1 MWLLF
6 CTDEKYVGPT
16 VVALC
21 STARSLEAPKDAR
34 YVVVLDRVGAELAR
48 RLSRF
53 SSRLGVDLELVD
65 AAEIGFG
72 EFTQLGP
79 RGHLSTA
86 THLCLFADRAIPP
99 SADRVLYLDSDVL
112 VCRDLF
118 PLFEIDL
125 QGRAVA
131 AARDQFAENRAHR
144 LSGTK
149 ARVDRPVFNAGVLVI
164 DLARM
169 RDGLGD
175 RLRDRALERR
185 DDAPFADQDILNE
198 FLAHDWLEVGPEW
211 NAHDLR
217 PEERLEYADAAIIHF
232 AGWKPWQAQCLNP
245 GRHQWRRTLRQSG
258 WLTPSE
264 RARWETTLH
273 AGLLWQKH
281 LQLRYRLQIR
291 TRVRALAR
299 SLVASKETAP

>member
-16 VVALC
+16 AVALF
-21 STARSLEAPKDAR
+21 SAARSLEAPKDAR
-34 YVVVLDRVGAELAR
+34 YVVVLDRVAGELVK

-53 SSRLGVDLELVD
+53 GSRLGVDLELVD

-72 EFTQLGP
+72 EFAQLGP

-86 THLCLFADRAIPP
+86 AHLCLFADRAVPP
-99 SADRVLYLDSDVL
+99 MADRVLYLDSDLL
-112 VCRDLF
+112 VCRDLL

-125 QGRAVA
+125 HGRAVA

-144 LSGTK
+144 RSGTTG
-149 ARVDRPVFNAGVLVI
+149 RVDRPVFNTGVLVI

-175 RLRDRALERR
+175 RLRERALERR
-185 DDAPFADQDILNE
+185 NDAPLADQDILNE
-198 FLAHDWLEVGPEW
+198 LLAHDWLEVGPEW

-217 PEERLEYADAAIIHF
+217 PDGHLRYADAAIIHF
-232 AGWKPWQAQCLNP
+232 AGWKPWQAQCSNP
-245 GRHQWRRTLRQSG
+245 GRRPWRHTLRQSR
-258 WLTPSE
+258 WLTAWE
-264 RARWETTLH
+264 RTKWETALH

-291 TRVRALAR
+291 TRARALAR
-299 SLVASKETAP
+299 SLTAPKATAP